1 LDLAGYAV
9 LLPNLRRSDQ
19 LVREPKDFVGERVD
33 DYKRPK
39 WIEFV
44 SELPKAA
51 TGKVQRF
58 KLRQL
63 QVHQDSNGAA
73 DHQKSTP

>member
-19 LVREPKDFVGERVD
+19 LVCELKDFVGERIY
-33 DYKRPK
+33 DYKRPN

-44 SELPKAA
+44 SELPKTA

-63 QVHQDSNGAA
+63 HVHQDSNGAA